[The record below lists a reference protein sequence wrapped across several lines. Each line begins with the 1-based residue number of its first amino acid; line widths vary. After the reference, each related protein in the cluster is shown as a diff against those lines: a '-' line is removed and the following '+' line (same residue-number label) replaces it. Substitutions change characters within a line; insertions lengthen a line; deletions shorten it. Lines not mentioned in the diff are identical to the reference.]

1 MKRGLIIICS
11 LFVLSSCVSNSV
23 NVKPNPKEYSHLANS
38 PVYIKRAVD
47 TDLETYELELD
58 QCMKVSAT
66 KTDISSKIGVG
77 VGSVWLA
84 AGLYGLA
91 TASGIFAP
99 IAVAAGT
106 VGTIAGGST
115 IIVTKATE
123 EYREY
128 AGLENCLERQGHEV
142 IFYDARK
149 VK

>member
-1 MKRGLIIICS
+1 MKRGLMVICS
-11 LFVLSSCVSNSV
+11 LFVLFSCASNSV
-23 NVKPNPKEYSHLANS
+23 NVKPDPKKYLHAANS
-38 PVYIKRAVD
+38 PVCIKRAVD
-47 TDLETYELELD
+47 TDLKTYELELG
-58 QCMKVSAT
+58 QCMEAPAT
-66 KTDISSKIGVG
+66 KTNVSSMIGIG

-99 IAVAAGT
+99 ITVAAGT

-115 IIVTKATE
+115 IIVTKASE

-128 AGLENCLERQGHEV
+128 AGLENCLERQGHEA
-142 IFYDARK
+142 IFYHARK